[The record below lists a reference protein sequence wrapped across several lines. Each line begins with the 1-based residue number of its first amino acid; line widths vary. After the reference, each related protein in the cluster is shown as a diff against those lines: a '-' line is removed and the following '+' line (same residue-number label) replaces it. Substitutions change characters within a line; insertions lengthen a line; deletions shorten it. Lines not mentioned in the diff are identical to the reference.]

1 MDGEERQKTCG
12 DCFNSHQPTSPPVT
26 VSRRKNDGTTI
37 DVPCPRSVK
46 EYNEN
51 MGGVDLNDALRVE
64 YPMARMTRCWWL
76 YLFYF
81 LFDLAVANSFI
92 LMKES
97 ANHKIYKKNGAEK
110 SRKLLN
116 YRMNVSKQLIGNYR
130 ESRKKRSW
138 EPDTQATAVE
148 HWPLSTPTKRTCKN
162 CKKNRLPG
170 EKRASSS

>member
-1 MDGEERQKTCG
+1 M
-12 DCFNSHQPTSPPVT
+12 T

-37 DVPCPRSVK
+37 DVPCPRSVN

-51 MGGVDLNDALRVE
+51 MGGVDRNDALRVE
-64 YPMARMTRCWWL
+64 YPTARMTRHWWL

-81 LFDLAVANSFI
+81 LFDLAVASSFI

-97 ANHKIYKKNGAEK
+97 ANHKIYKKNGAKK

-116 YRMNVSKQLIGNYR
+116 YCMSLSKQLIGNYR
-130 ESRKKRSW
+130 ESHKKRSW

-162 CKKNRLPG
+162 CKKIICLVRNVQVVH
-170 EKRASSS
+170 E